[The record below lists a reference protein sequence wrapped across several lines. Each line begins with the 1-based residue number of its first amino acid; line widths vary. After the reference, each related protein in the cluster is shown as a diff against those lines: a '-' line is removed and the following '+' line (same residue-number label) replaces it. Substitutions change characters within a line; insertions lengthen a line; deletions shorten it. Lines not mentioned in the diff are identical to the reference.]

1 MSNDP
6 LALSVL
12 TVGPP
17 RETEYDAVYAAVTA
31 TERGRW
37 FLFEYAKRNRN
48 ADTDLIVAAVARIE
62 ATLRGDAPPQS
73 SALPSADLTAMAA
86 AIERVRGAV
95 AAAALP
101 MSGIGSAAERISDIS
116 FSLRERSIDAELC
129 DALDAAAREIS
140 DACTSRAAEDDHARG
155 VAESLRDLAGRM
167 DALLKLSAAPVSRE
181 VPSQISND
189 APSQVLSEGL
199 AEVPNQGPDETSAAM
214 LSSPI
219 AEPAPVVA
227 AQNEPVDAV
236 MLPPAYGDDPDP
248 PASAPTAAG
257 PRWHIKSPDFVFAAA
272 DPAADKVEAE
282 PAGKPEHFHALLPAT
297 ELQLEPQHDPGPH
310 DDPAGL
316 FEASVAREAVAS
328 VPAPVSPPATPAPA
342 PPELAAV
349 VSLAKASQQP
359 LRIAN
364 GSAVRAGPPPVPGDP
379 LAAMRSLSEDEV
391 VALFG

>member
-62 ATLRGDAPPQS
+62 ATLRGDAPPQL

-86 AIERVRGAV
+86 AIERIRAAV
-95 AAAALP
+95 AATGLP
-101 MSGIGSAAERISDIS
+101 MSDIGSAAERISDIS
-116 FSLRERSIDAELC
+116 FSLRERSVDAALC

-140 DACTSRAAEDDHARG
+140 EVCASRVAEDDHARG

-167 DALLKLSAAPVSRE
+167 DALLKLLAVPVSSE

-189 APSQVLSEGL
+189 APSQALSEVP
-199 AEVPNQGPDETSAAM
+199 AEVPNQGPDETSATM
-214 LSSPI
+214 LSSPV

-227 AQNEPVDAV
+227 AQNEPADAV

-248 PASAPTAAG
+248 PAGAPTAAG
-257 PRWHIKSPDFVFAAA
+257 PRWHIESPDFVFAPADSDAA
-272 DPAADKVEAE
+272 KVDAE
-282 PAGKPEHFHALLPAT
+282 PAGESEHFHALLPAT
-297 ELQLEPQHDPGPH
+297 ELQLEPQDDPGPH

-316 FEASVAREAVAS
+316 FGGSVMREAVTS
-328 VPAPVSPPATPAPA
+328 VPAPFSPSATPAPA
-342 PPELAAV
+342 SPELAAV
-349 VSLAKASQQP
+349 VSLAKASPQP

-364 GSAVRAGPPPVPGDP
+364 GSAVRTGPPPVSGDP

>member
-1 MSNDP
+1 MSD
-6 LALSVL
+6 
-12 TVGPP
+12 
-17 RETEYDAVYAAVTA
+17 
-31 TERGRW
+31 
-37 FLFEYAKRNRN
+37 
-48 ADTDLIVAAVARIE
+48 
-62 ATLRGDAPPQS
+62 
-73 SALPSADLTAMAA
+73 
-86 AIERVRGAV
+86 
-95 AAAALP
+95 
-101 MSGIGSAAERISDIS
+101 IGSAAERISDIS
-116 FSLRERSIDAELC
+116 FSLRERSVDAALC

-140 DACTSRAAEDDHARG
+140 EACASRAAEDDHARG

-167 DALLKLSAAPVSRE
+167 DALLKLSAVPVANE

-189 APSQVLSEGL
+189 APIQVLSEGP
-199 AEVPNQGPDETSAAM
+199 AEVPDQGPDETSAAM

-219 AEPAPVVA
+219 AEPAPVVG
-227 AQNEPVDAV
+227 AQNEPADAV
-236 MLPPAYGDDPDP
+236 MLPPVHGDDPDP
-248 PASAPTAAG
+248 PASAPAADG
-257 PRWHIKSPDFVFAAA
+257 PRWHIESPDFVFAPA

-282 PAGKPEHFHALLPAT
+282 HASESEHFHALLPAT
-297 ELQLEPQHDPGPH
+297 ELQSEPQDDPGPH

-316 FEASVAREAVAS
+316 FEASVMREAVAS

-349 VSLAKASQQP
+349 VSLAKASQQQ